1 MQQPH
6 NHISALNLTSII
18 IPRFIPQNFVIAV
31 CNVLAIPCKVCNG
44 IGLAV
49 CPQITLGIMPVVC
62 VVCAAK
68 PPLPAIG
75 GFTELVQS
83 NNITFDGF
91 TVPNQTQQTN

>member
-1 MQQPH
+1 M
-6 NHISALNLTSII
+6 TFII
-18 IPRFIPQNFVIAV
+18 IPCSNPQNFVIAV
-31 CNVLAIPCKVCNG
+31 CNVLTIPCKVCNG

-83 NNITFDGF
+83 NNITFEGF
-91 TVPNQTQQTN
+91 IVPNQTQQTN